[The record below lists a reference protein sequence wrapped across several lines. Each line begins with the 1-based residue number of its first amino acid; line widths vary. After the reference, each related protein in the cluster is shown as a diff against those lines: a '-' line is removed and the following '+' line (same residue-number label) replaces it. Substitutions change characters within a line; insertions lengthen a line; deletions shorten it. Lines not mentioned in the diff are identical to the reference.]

1 MTEQEYNLEFKQ
13 IEANFDMAKRQ
24 LYEKFAKANRI
35 YNIGDIVKDHHQII
49 LVERFGLNK
58 TFGLPNPT
66 YIGTVL
72 KKDLTPK
79 KSNEIGYVYGN
90 ENTELLKKSNN

>member
-1 MTEQEYNLEFKQ
+1 MTEQEYNLEMK
-13 IEANFDMAKRQ
+13 ILESDFDMAKRR

-58 TFGLPNPT
+58 TFGIPKPT
-66 YIGTVL
+66 
-72 KKDLTPK
+72 
-79 KSNEIGYVYGN
+79 
-90 ENTELLKKSNN
+90 